1 MYQQL
6 NKTDELSNYDNKY
19 ILFNFRFTLIE
30 TKLDTSDYKKI
41 FNKIISY
48 YSKIT
53 VRQFDSSVNV
63 EYNEKII
70 KRQKEKNNKFIDYI
84 KNNYN
89 LDLKRTFD
97 IYRGGCGKRAD
108 GLLIKNIFYLLEI
121 TNHNQREGKN
131 SI

>member
-6 NKTDELSNYDNKY
+6 NKTDKLSNYDDKY

-30 TKLDTSDYKKI
+30 TKLDTSDYKNI
-41 FNKIISY
+41 FNRIITH

-53 VRQFDSSVNV
+53 VREFDSSVNI
-63 EYNEKII
+63 EYNKKII
-70 KRQKEKNNKFIDYI
+70 NRQKEKNTQFIDYI
-84 KNNYN
+84 KNNYD

-97 IYRGGCGKRAD
+97 IYRGGNGKRAD

-121 TNHNQREGKN
+121 TNHNQRDGKK
-131 SI
+131 

>member
-41 FNKIISY
+41 FNKIINH

-53 VRQFDSSVNV
+53 VREFDSSVNI
-63 EYNEKII
+63 EFNEKII
-70 KRQKEKNNKFIDYI
+70 KRQKEKNNQFINYI

-97 IYRGGCGKRAD
+97 IYRGNDGKRAD
-108 GLLIKNIFYLLEI
+108 DLLIKNIFYLLEI
-121 TNHNQREGKN
+121 TNNNQREGKK
-131 SI
+131 